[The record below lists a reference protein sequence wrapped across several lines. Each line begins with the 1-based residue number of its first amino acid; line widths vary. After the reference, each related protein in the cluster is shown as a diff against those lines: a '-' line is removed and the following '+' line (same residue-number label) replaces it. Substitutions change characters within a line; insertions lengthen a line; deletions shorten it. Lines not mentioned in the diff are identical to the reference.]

1 MKKMSKKLK
10 IFLISLLCFVII
22 CGAAFGIYVSDYYRA
37 NDAALAATFSDDT
50 VTVIQKSDDYMVFTP
65 ENPKCGL
72 VFYPGG
78 KVEYT
83 AYAPLMKALAEEGFF
98 CVLVKM
104 PFNLAVFDVN
114 AADDVL
120 EEYTNIK
127 EWYIG
132 GHSLGGAMAASYAS
146 KNTDKLKGLI
156 LLGSYS
162 TVDLNDSGLTVF
174 DIQASEDEIVFDDME
189 ELKKYK
195 GNLSPNDTYSY
206 GIDGG
211 CHAYFGSYG
220 EQKGD
225 GKPTITPEEQVRQTV
240 EFISETLFG
249 GED

>member
-1 MKKMSKKLK
+1 MSKKLK
-10 IFLISLLCFVII
+10 IFLISLLCFAIV
-22 CGAAFGIYVSDYYRA
+22 CCTAFGIYVSDYYHA

-50 VTVIQKSDDYMVFTP
+50 VTVIQKNEDYMVFTP
-65 ENPKCGL
+65 EKPKCGL

-104 PFNLAVFDVN
+104 PFNLAVFDIN

-127 EWYIG
+127 QWYIG
-132 GHSLGGAMAASYAS
+132 GHSLGGSMAASYAS
-146 KNTDKLKGLI
+146 KNTDKLEGLI
-156 LLGSYS
+156 LLAAYS
-162 TVDLNDSGLTVF
+162 TENLTDSGLDV
-174 DIQASEDEIVFDDME
+174 IQITAREDEILGDDME
-189 ELKKYK
+189 KVKKYQP
-195 GNLSPNDTYSY
+195 NLPDDFSQLC
-206 GIDGG
+206 IEGG

-225 GKPTITPEEQVRQTV
+225 GKPTITPEDQVSQTV
-240 EFISETLFG
+240 EFISKTLFG
-249 GED
+249 GEE

>member
-10 IFLISLLCFVII
+10 IFLISLLCFII
-22 CGAAFGIYVSDYYRA
+22 VCCTAFGIYVSDYYHA

-50 VTVIQKSDDYMVFTP
+50 VTVIQKNDDYMVFTP
-65 ENPKCGL
+65 EKPKCGL

-83 AYAPLMKALAEEGFF
+83 AYASLMKALAEEGFF

-104 PFNLAVFDVN
+104 PFNLAVFDIN
-114 AADDVL
+114 AADDIL

-132 GHSLGGAMAASYAS
+132 GHSLGGSMAASYAS

-156 LLGSYS
+156 LLAAFS
-162 TVDLNDSGLTVF
+162 TENLNDSGLDV
-174 DIQASEDEIVFDDME
+174 IQITAREDEILWDDME
-189 ELKKYK
+189 KVKKYQP
-195 GNLSPNDTYSY
+195 NLPDDFSQLC
-206 GIDGG
+206 IEGG

>member
-10 IFLISLLCFVII
+10 IFLISLLCFII
-22 CGAAFGIYVSDYYRA
+22 VCCTAFGIYVSDYYHA

-50 VTVIQKSDDYMVFTP
+50 VTVIQKNDDYMVFTP
-65 ENPKCGL
+65 EKPKCGI

-83 AYAPLMKALAEEGFF
+83 AYAPLMKSLAEEGFF

-104 PFNLAVFDVN
+104 PFNLAVFDIN
-114 AADDVL
+114 AADDIL

-132 GHSLGGAMAASYAS
+132 GHSLGGSMAASYAS

-156 LLGSYS
+156 LLASFS
-162 TVDLNDSGLTVF
+162 TENLNDSGLDV
-174 DIQASEDEIVFDDME
+174 IQITAREDEILWDDME
-189 ELKKYK
+189 KVKKYQP
-195 GNLSPNDTYSY
+195 NLPDDFSQLC
-206 GIDGG
+206 IEGG

>member
-10 IFLISLLCFVII
+10 IFLISLLCFII
-22 CGAAFGIYVSDYYRA
+22 VCCTAFGIYVSDYYHA
-37 NDAALAATFSDDT
+37 NDAALEATFSDDT
-50 VTVIQKSDDYMVFTP
+50 VTVIQKNDDYMVFTP
-65 ENPKCGL
+65 EKPKCGF

-104 PFNLAVFDVN
+104 PFNLAVFDIN
-114 AADDVL
+114 AADDIL

-132 GHSLGGAMAASYAS
+132 GHSLGGSMAASYAS

-156 LLGSYS
+156 LLASFS
-162 TVDLNDSGLTVF
+162 TENLNDSGLDV
-174 DIQASEDEIVFDDME
+174 IQITAREDEILWDDME
-189 ELKKYK
+189 KVKKYQP
-195 GNLSPNDTYSY
+195 NLPDDFSQLC
-206 GIDGG
+206 IEGG

>member
-1 MKKMSKKLK
+1 MKKNKKLK
-10 IFLISLLCFVII
+10 IFLIALLCFTVV
-22 CGAAFGIYVSDYYRA
+22 CGAVFGIYVSDYYRA
-37 NDAALAATFSDDT
+37 DDTAIAATFSDDT
-50 VTVIQKSDDYMVFTP
+50 VTVIQKNDDYIVFTP
-65 ENPKCGL
+65 EKPERGF

-78 KVEYT
+78 KVEHT
-83 AYAPLMKALAEEGFF
+83 AYAPLMKALAAEGFF

-104 PFNLAVFDVN
+104 PFNLAVFDIN

-132 GHSLGGAMAASYAS
+132 GHSLGGSMAASYAS
-146 KNTDKLKGLI
+146 KNTDKLEGLI
-156 LLGSYS
+156 LLAAFS
-162 TVDLNDSGLTVF
+162 TENLNDSGLDV
-174 DIQASEDEIVFDDME
+174 IQITAREDEILWDDME
-189 ELKKYK
+189 EVKKYQP
-195 GNLSPNDTYSY
+195 NLPDDFKQLC
-206 GIDGG
+206 IEGG

-240 EFISETLFG
+240 EFISATLFG